1 VTRILLIS
9 ILLSLLVLAV
19 AGWTV
24 RGVRWAIAAPL
35 RQPAARASRSRE
47 PVRLLLRDARG

>member
-1 VTRILLIS
+1 MRILLIS
-9 ILLSLLVLAV
+9 ALLALLLLAV

-35 RQPAARASRSRE
+35 RGTRAGSRGR
-47 PVRLLLRDARG
+47 VATA